1 MALQE
6 NQENQ
11 KKPETVQDKPQAGFS
26 VDPEL
31 LKLIKEAMALPIP
44 GRDDYWRI
52 EKVVNL
58 VNEKKILG
66 LFKRRTL
73 SQDEIKDLRKSAI
86 QSPGNTRTRINKLK
100 KQFPNHPTLYMLSA
114 ICTNGMLLN
123 SSNQKEVF
131 RGLKMSAK
139 EAAMAL
145 VSNGVSVYNCENF
158 FRIYFTM
165 VDRFKRQQVRTYEKV
180 ASDHRLEKYKQKLII
195 AMRVCDQLNSDKSRV
210 FNVLNHMKKKLKS
223 SLYAAYFSFNL
234 IGNAAKYIEM
244 GKPKEKMAMGT
255 AAETIAFVYALGV
268 AFARIPFLTTLVDEI
283 LDFLPDANKPLLL
296 RKISIRSVRNF
307 ASFRI
312 AAIEGDKDVMA
323 KLGKQIFKE
332 NLTGVQKLEGQSL
345 YQGYETDPF
354 FNLAYI
360 AEMSAGVYKPDDY
373 NKIIDTAI
381 HAVESVIRRDMSK
394 NHIFTDAANN
404 HTHKL
409 RLLKEGKADED

>member
-1 MALQE
+1 MASQE
-6 NQENQ
+6 KQDNQN
-11 KKPETVQDKPQAGFS
+11 KSGKDQDKQATGFS
-26 VDPEL
+26 IDPDL

-44 GRDDYWRI
+44 GRDDFWRI
-52 EKVVNL
+52 EKVVSTS
-58 VNEKKILG
+58 NEKKILG
-66 LFKRRTL
+66 LFKRKSL
-73 SQDEIKDLRKSAI
+73 SQDEINDLRKSAV
-86 QSPGNTRTRINKLK
+86 QSPGNTRTKINKLK
-100 KQFPNHPTLYMLSA
+100 KQFPNNPTLYMLSA

-139 EAAMAL
+139 EAAMSL
-145 VSNGVSVYNCENF
+145 VSNGISVYNCENF

-165 VDRFKRQQVRTYEKV
+165 VDRFKRHQVRTYEKV
-180 ASDHRLEKYKQKLII
+180 ATDHRLEKYKQKLVV

-210 FNVLNHMKKKLKS
+210 FNVLNHLKKKLKS
-223 SLYAAYFSFNL
+223 SLYAAYFSFN
-234 IGNAAKYIEM
+234 IIRNSAKYIEL
-244 GKPKEKMAMGT
+244 GKAKEKMPMGT

-283 LDFLPDANKPLLL
+283 LDFLPDSNKPLLL

-307 ASFRI
+307 SSYRI
-312 AAIEGDKDVMA
+312 AAIEGDRDLMA

-332 NLTGVQKLEGQSL
+332 NLAGVQKLEGQSL

-354 FNLAYI
+354 FNLAYV
-360 AEMSAGVYKPDDY
+360 AEMSTGIYKASDY
-373 NKIIDTAI
+373 GKIIDTAI
-381 HAVESVIRRDMSK
+381 HAVESVIKRDMSK

-409 RLLKEGKADED
+409 RLLKEGKVDEA

>member
-1 MALQE
+1 MATQANQSNQSANDSKQE
-6 NQENQ
+6 
-11 KKPETVQDKPQAGFS
+11 KTSTSFS

-31 LKLIKEAMALPIP
+31 LKQIKEAMALPIP
-44 GRDDYWRI
+44 GRNEYWRI
-52 EKVVNL
+52 EKVVNPT
-58 VNEKKILG
+58 NEKRILG
-66 LFKRRTL
+66 IFKRKTL
-73 SQDEIKDLRKSAI
+73 SPDEINDLRKSAV

-100 KQFPNHPTLYMLSA
+100 KQFPHNPTLYMLSA

-139 EAAMAL
+139 EAAMSL

-165 VDRFKRQQVRTYEKV
+165 VDRFKRHQVRTYEKV
-180 ASDHRLEKYKQKLII
+180 ASDHRLEKYKQKLVI

-223 SLYAAYFSFNL
+223 SLYAAYFSFNM
-234 IGNAAKYIEM
+234 IRDAAKYIEM
-244 GKPKEKMAMGT
+244 GKPKEKMSMGT
-255 AAETIAFVYALGV
+255 ASEVIAFVYALAV

-283 LDFLPDANKPLLL
+283 LEFLPDANKPLLL

-307 ASFRI
+307 SSYRI
-312 AAIEGDKDVMA
+312 ASIEGDREAMA

-354 FNLAYI
+354 FNIAYV
-360 AEMSAGVYKPDDY
+360 AEMTVGIYKSGDHA
-373 NKIIDTAI
+373 KIIDTAL
-381 HAVESVIRRDMSK
+381 HAVESVIKRDMSK

-409 RLLKEGKADED
+409 SLLKEGKAEEV